1 MNIIPPVEY
10 IFTAIALILFIVA
23 LRDYIKAGKT
33 ISIACKIRLRLA
45 IIFIIVAIGLYIL
58 HNFIRR

>member
-10 IFTAIALILFIVA
+10 IFTAIALILSIVA

-45 IIFIIVAIGLYIL
+45 VIFIIVAIGLYIL
-58 HNFIRR
+58 HNFTGK